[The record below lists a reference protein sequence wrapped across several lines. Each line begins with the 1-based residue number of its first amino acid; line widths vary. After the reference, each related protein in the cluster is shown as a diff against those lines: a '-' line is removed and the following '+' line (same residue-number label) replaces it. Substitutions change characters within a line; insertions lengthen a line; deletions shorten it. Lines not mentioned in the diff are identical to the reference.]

1 MRICKNNKIRQNG
14 SIYIFKRR
22 WNTSRKIAKPNTRK
36 YKKSKIQ
43 QNTENLKKSIRY
55 KTIELVSGSLDISH
69 NKKEEEKIIE
79 EQIKKAIKASEKPK
93 EEKIEEKKEEPIEE
107 KIEIEIKEEKKGNKK
122 EVVEEPKEETK
133 VEEPVAKKETK
144 TSKRTAITK
153 KKLIQTF
160 Q

>member
-1 MRICKNNKIRQNG
+1 MNIIGIIRL
-14 SIYIFKRR
+14 
-22 WNTSRKIAKPNTRK
+22 AKGQVGYYDEKTNIHLTLSNPVAQV
-36 YKKSKIQ
+36 YDIM
-43 QNTENLKKSIRY
+43 NTENLKKSIRY

-93 EEKIEEKKEEPIEE
+93 KEKIEEPIEE
-107 KIEIEIKEEKKGNKK
+107 KIEIEIKEKENKK

-144 TSKRTAITK
+144 ASKRTARK
-153 KKLIQTF
+153 KKTEE
-160 Q
+160 